1 MDKKRPPYPRNLILP
16 NTTSFTSIIKSQS
29 LRHKSPSIIH
39 FILINRPTCISMQN
53 DKGQGVSHATDSQ
66 FPQKIRE
73 KAPSKLEHEL
83 PDSFHDTGS
92 NKETGKVSHAVD
104 GDSKVSQALQE
115 AFPKKL
121 EKAVPNAIH
130 NTGPK

>member
-1 MDKKRPPYPRNLILP
+1 
-16 NTTSFTSIIKSQS
+16 
-29 LRHKSPSIIH
+29 
-39 FILINRPTCISMQN
+39 MQN
-53 DKGQGVSHATDSQ
+53 EKGQGISHATDSQ
-66 FPQKIRE
+66 VPQKIQE

-83 PDSFHDTGS
+83 PDSVHDTGS

-104 GDSKVSQALQE
+104 GDSKVPKALQE
-115 AFPKKL
+115 ALPEKV